1 MLSKKII
8 SQFILLS
15 VFSNN
20 IAYADENKDN
30 NLTLKEVIPICIKN
44 NLELNSFSFDKNI
57 VEAKLLQSSFINN
70 PEFSIL
76 GENLGGDKE
85 VTGGSQ
91 LTISISQKIEL
102 QDKFKAKLE
111 LINIENDINTVLYK
125 VKVSE
130 VLNELEL
137 AFLELFFLQ
146 EKISLY
152 TYFTELSDLT
162 YKTTSEIV
170 KVGKKSPIEETK
182 AKINYLENLK
192 KLDSLKSQIPFYKEK
207 IVLILGTKKAFSKV
221 SGNYKEIDTILNINQ
236 VLTTLE
242 KNPTVTLYDSKIK
255 QLEKIIALEELK
267 NKPDLNLNGGY
278 RLFDF
283 SKQGNFSL
291 NTGISVQLP
300 IFNANQGLIKENK
313 LNIIKLESE
322 KKALLNS
329 LAMKL
334 NEVFKTYTESYQEY
348 QTIENKILPE
358 AENVFDKVKE
368 GYKIGK
374 FSYLELLDAQ
384 NNLFFYKE
392 RKINLLFNYYKALSE
407 INLITSNY
415 SN

>member
-1 MLSKKII
+1 M
-8 SQFILLS
+8 
-15 VFSNN
+15 
-20 IAYADENKDN
+20 
-30 NLTLKEVIPICIKN
+30 
-44 NLELNSFSFDKNI
+44 
-57 VEAKLLQSSFINN
+57 
-70 PEFSIL
+70 
-76 GENLGGDKE
+76 
-85 VTGGSQ
+85 
-91 LTISISQKIEL
+91 
-102 QDKFKAKLE
+102 
-111 LINIENDINTVLYK
+111 
-125 VKVSE
+125 
-130 VLNELEL
+130 
-137 AFLELFFLQ
+137 
-146 EKISLY
+146 
-152 TYFTELSDLT
+152 
-162 YKTTSEIV
+162 
-170 KVGKKSPIEETK
+170 
-182 AKINYLENLK
+182 
-192 KLDSLKSQIPFYKEK
+192 
-207 IVLILGTKKAFSKV
+207 
-221 SGNYKEIDTILNINQ
+221 NINQ
-236 VLTTLE
+236 VLTKLE